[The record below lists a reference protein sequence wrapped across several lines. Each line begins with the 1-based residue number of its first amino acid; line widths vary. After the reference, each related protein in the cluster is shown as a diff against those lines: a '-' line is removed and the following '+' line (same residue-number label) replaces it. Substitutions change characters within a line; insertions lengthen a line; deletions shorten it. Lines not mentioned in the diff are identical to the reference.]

1 MSMSG
6 MYFPENATDSERNIK
21 WQKIAEITDADFG
34 FATPKEKTGKTRFC
48 VRILMSNDR
57 GEFCI
62 IKSEKYGYMQLPGGG
77 IDEGENITEALRR
90 ETEEETGFLIKDIK
104 PIGYTLEKRED
115 IRNAHDWDQDIS
127 YVFSAFPD
135 KEVGTN
141 YMDDEIVEGFKP
153 IWIKLENFIA
163 EQQNNEGKIESYSG
177 CFSNRRDLEIAKYF
191 KLLKVNN
198 NGRSK

>member
-1 MSMSG
+1 MSG